1 MNLSTKAIALLDLL
15 STGVENAKSRRE
27 LATLLKVDVRT
38 ISQLS
43 LQLVRAG
50 VPVGSIRDGKIGGLF
65 IISNYGEL
73 QSATYSIEN
82 EALNNMQ
89 RVHSLRGIDLEN
101 WRGTFTTALKQQK
114 SQLQNL

>member
-1 MNLSTKAIALLDLL
+1 MKLGSKAVALLNLL
-15 STGVENAKSRRE
+15 SMGIENAKSRKE
-27 LATLLKVDVRT
+27 LATLLHVDVRT

-43 LQLVRAG
+43 LQLVSHG
-50 VPVGSIRDGKIGGLF
+50 VPVGSTRDGKAGGLF

-73 QSATYSIEN
+73 QTATYSIEN

-89 RVHSLRGIDLEN
+89 RVHYLRGIDLDN
-101 WRGTFTTALKQQK
+101 WHKK